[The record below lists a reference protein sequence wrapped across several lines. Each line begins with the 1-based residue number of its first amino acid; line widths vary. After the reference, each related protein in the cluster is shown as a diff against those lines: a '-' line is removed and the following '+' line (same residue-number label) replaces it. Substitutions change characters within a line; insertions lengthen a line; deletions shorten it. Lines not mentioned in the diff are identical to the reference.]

1 MGVQFSEREL
11 AKEPLSPD
19 EIRRLSGGD
28 PVSLIDRRKPSF
40 KKLGIGDRPLS
51 EDEAIGLM
59 AREPSIIHRPIF
71 EIGGEVLIGFNQ
83 QELERLLA

>member
-1 MGVQFSEREL
+1 MGVKFSEREL

-40 KKLGIGDRPLS
+40 KKLGVGDRTLS
-51 EDEAIGLM
+51 DDEAIDLM
-59 AREPSIIHRPIF
+59 TQEPSIIRRPIF
-71 EIGGEVLIGFNQ
+71 EIDGEILFGFNQ